1 MRNKTLQEMMAT
13 SKYYKD
19 STSKESLNTSRN
31 YFMLLK
37 YSFVGTVTVGY
48 NMTSKIL
55 TITEMMETGC

>member
-1 MRNKTLQEMMAT
+1 MAT
-13 SKYYKD
+13 SKYSKD
-19 STSKESLNTSRN
+19 SISKESLNTSHN

-55 TITEMMETGC
+55 TITEMMETEH